1 MPTMRSALK
10 PVVIA
15 AMGLALVGC
24 GVPLQDSAEPLPAN
38 VVPPAATSSP
48 SPSEPPAPSPT
59 ATETVVIAPST
70 PVDLFFVAE
79 NGLAAVETLVEPSNN
94 PEAVIAS
101 LAIGPLDNP
110 ELRTVLIDPVTGG
123 SMVVVLAEGDPAAVE
138 DAAVTVEVSE
148 AFSVLPPTEQ
158 VLLIGQVVLSL
169 ASADHFSVEFVDTQ
183 GSPVA
188 VPLPDGRLL
197 DRPATAADYSS
208 LITAL

>member
-1 MPTMRSALK
+1 MRNALK
-10 PVVIA
+10 PTVI
-15 AMGLALVGC
+15 GLIGLTLMGC
-24 GVPLQDSAEPLPAN
+24 GVPLQETAEPLPAN
-38 VVPPAATSSP
+38 VVPPAASASP
-48 SPSEPPAPSPT
+48 APSESPAPSPT
-59 ATETVVIAPST
+59 ATETVVVTPAS

-79 NGLAAVETLVEPSNN
+79 SGLAAVETLVEPSDD
-94 PEAVIAS
+94 PAAVIAS
-101 LAIGPLDNP
+101 LAISPLDNP

-123 SMVVVLAEGDPAAVE
+123 SMVVVLAESDPAAIE
-138 DAAVTVEVSE
+138 GAAVTVEVSQ

-169 ASADHFSVEFVDTQ
+169 ASAGYFSVEFVDAQ